1 MRARQKKPESQLRF
15 YLVVA
20 VLCILLASLVGR
32 VLSLQII
39 DTERGYEF
47 LQDQGAMRSV
57 RTAEIPAYRG
67 VITDRR
73 GEPLAVSTPVISI
86 WANPSVLAKSERVPE
101 LASALGLELPALE
114 ERLARYS
121 KKQFM
126 YLQRH
131 MVPAAAREVL
141 ALKIRGVS
149 GEREY
154 RRFYPAGEVTSQLVG
169 FTNVDEQ
176 VGSSSYRGD
185 GPCLR

>member
-1 MRARQKKPESQLRF
+1 MRVRQKKPESQLRF

-20 VLCILLASLVGR
+20 VLGVFLALLVGR

-86 WANPSVLAKSERVPE
+86 WANPSVLAKSEQLPE
-101 LASALGLELPALE
+101 LAQALRAVGTLPQEAV
-114 ERLARYS
+114 
-121 KKQFM
+121 
-126 YLQRH
+126 H
-131 MVPAAAREVL
+131 VPAASYGARSC
-141 ALKIRGVS
+141 K
-149 GEREY
+149 
-154 RRFYPAGEVTSQLVG
+154 
-169 FTNVDEQ
+169 
-176 VGSSSYRGD
+176 GSSGAQD
-185 GPCLR
+185 